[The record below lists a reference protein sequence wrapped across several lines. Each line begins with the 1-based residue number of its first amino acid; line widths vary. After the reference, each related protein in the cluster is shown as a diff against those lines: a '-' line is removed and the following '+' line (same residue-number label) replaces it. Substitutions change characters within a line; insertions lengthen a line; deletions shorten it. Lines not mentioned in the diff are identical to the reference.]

1 MMRRGPRLPGK
12 GTAMSQEYPIPR
24 QDVRSEGVAM
34 VEWGDQDE
42 PRRPRRRGDL
52 MTRLARDPRMVPVV
66 AGIGAVAVFASLV
79 GEWTI
84 MRVPNFGP
92 EGVGTVG
99 RTPVGVSDSTNFGAA
114 YLFGV
119 FGIVCC
125 LALVI
130 FGTTAVRRNVRVVGL
145 AITGTVLGVLV
156 AASLTLD
163 NISRLGIGEDT
174 GLRIEYGRG
183 LVMAYVGTALLGL
196 ALYLAGRLLGP
207 EPTPSAPPVAG
218 ADSPEQADPDPDPV
232 FSWRRQASTGT
243 PDDELDDVPRDL
255 TVGPTT
261 PFASPEP
268 PEAR

>member
-1 MMRRGPRLPGK
+1 
-12 GTAMSQEYPIPR
+12 MSQEYPIPR

-42 PRRPRRRGDL
+42 PQRPRRRGDL
-52 MTRLARDPRMVPVV
+52 LARLTRDPRLVPVV

-79 GEWTI
+79 GEWTV

-92 EGVGTVG
+92 DGGGTVG
-99 RTPVGVSDSTNFGAA
+99 RTPIGVTDSTNFGAA

-119 FGIVCC
+119 FGIVGC

-145 AITGTVLGVLV
+145 AITGTVLAILV

-163 NISRLGIGEDT
+163 NIARLGLGEDT

-183 LVMAYVGTALLGL
+183 LVMAYVGTALLGA
-196 ALYLAGRLLGP
+196 ALYLAGRLLVPEATSPGP
-207 EPTPSAPPVAG
+207 PATE
-218 ADSPEQADPDPDPV
+218 ADGPEQAEPEPV
-232 FSWRRQASTGT
+232 FSWRRQPGTGT